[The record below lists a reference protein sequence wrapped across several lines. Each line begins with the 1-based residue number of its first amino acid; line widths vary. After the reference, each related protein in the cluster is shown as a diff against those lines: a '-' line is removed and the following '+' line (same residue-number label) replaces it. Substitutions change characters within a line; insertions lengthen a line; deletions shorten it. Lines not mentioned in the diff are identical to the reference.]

1 MILID
6 MNQIMISNLMSHVKS
21 NNELD
26 ENLMRH
32 IVLNNI
38 RFYEK
43 KFSSQYGELILCYD
57 SKKYWRREFF
67 PFYKQNRKRDRERSG
82 LDWGVIFDCLN
93 RIRDEIKQYFPYKVM
108 EVDGAEADDV
118 ISVLCKIQ
126 SEKNVHRQQENQKP
140 EKILILSGDKDFIQL
155 QKYSHVDQYN
165 PVMKKNIKCSRSE
178 VKEFINEHVVKG
190 DRSDGIPNY
199 LSDDD
204 TFVTGKRQK
213 PLSKKTVD
221 LFLEKEPKDI
231 CTDEQLKNYNRNQTL
246 IDFNYIPEEIEN
258 RIRMCYNELSISNKS
273 IPMEYFV
280 KHNLNDL
287 IPEFCFRTSTLP
299 WLNK

>member
-1 MILID
+1 MILVD
-6 MNQIMISNLMSHVKS
+6 MNQIMISNLMAHVKS
-21 NNELD
+21 NQELD

-67 PFYKQNRKRDRERSG
+67 PFYKQNRKKDREKSG
-82 LDWGVIFDCLN
+82 LDWGIIFDCLN
-93 RIRDEIKQYFPYKVM
+93 KIRDEIKEYFPYKVM

-118 ISVLCKIQ
+118 ISVLCKTQCERNIVNEQ
-126 SEKNVHRQQENQKP
+126 LGNKIEKV
-140 EKILILSGDKDFIQL
+140 LILSGDKDFIQL
-155 QKYSHVDQYN
+155 QKYSNVDQYN
-165 PVMKKNIKCSRSE
+165 PVMKKIVKCSKSE
-178 VKEFINEHVVKG
+178 VREFVNEHVVKG

-204 TFVTGKRQK
+204 TFVSGKRQK
-213 PLSKKTVD
+213 PLSKKVVE
-221 LFLEKEPKDI
+221 LFLQKQPEEI
-231 CTDEQLKNYNRNQTL
+231 CNEDQLKNYNRNQIL
-246 IDFNYIPEEIEN
+246 IDFSYIPEDIEN
-258 RIRMCYNELSISNKS
+258 RIRVCYNTLSISNKNV
-273 IPMEYFV
+273 PVEYFV

-287 IPEFCFRTSTLP
+287 IPEFCFKNSTLP